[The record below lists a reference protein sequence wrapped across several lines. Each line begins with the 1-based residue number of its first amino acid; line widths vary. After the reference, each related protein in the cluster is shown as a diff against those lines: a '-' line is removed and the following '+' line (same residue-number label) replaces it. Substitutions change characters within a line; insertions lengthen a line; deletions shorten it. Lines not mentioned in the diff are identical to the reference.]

1 MNPSRTRIGTSVGRH
16 PWIVGVSG
24 IYVAAWTVYGLS
36 TGSKLAFPY
45 LVWML
50 SVGAIVMYVDGR
62 VRLSTHVL
70 VLLSVSGFGH
80 LTGGNVV
87 IDDLLLYEQSWRGIG
102 YDHVVHFLGLGAAG
116 LAVWEATAW
125 MLKASSGKKAA
136 LVAFLGAN
144 AVGALIEIGEYLATL
159 AVSEAR
165 VGDYANNMQDLI
177 ANLLGAVVAA
187 WWASCG
193 PRSIPRP

>member
-1 MNPSRTRIGTSVGRH
+1 MNPSRTRIGTSMGRH

-24 IYVAAWTVYGLS
+24 IYVAAWTVYGLC

-50 SVGAIVMYVDGR
+50 FVGTIMMYVDGR

-80 LTGGNVV
+80 LVGGNVV

-102 YDHVVHFLGLGAAG
+102 YDHVVHFLGLGTAG

-144 AVGALIEIGEYLATL
+144 AVGAL
-159 AVSEAR
+159 
-165 VGDYANNMQDLI
+165 D
-177 ANLLGAVVAA
+177 
-187 WWASCG
+187 
-193 PRSIPRP
+193 